1 MVNKLSVKINYFL
14 FYIKST
20 ETYYFVHNRKKKK
33 KSFIH
38 DVIVVELDLINVIEK
53 YIYKI

>member
-1 MVNKLSVKINYFL
+1 MVNKLSVKIHYFL

-33 KSFIH
+33 NSFIH